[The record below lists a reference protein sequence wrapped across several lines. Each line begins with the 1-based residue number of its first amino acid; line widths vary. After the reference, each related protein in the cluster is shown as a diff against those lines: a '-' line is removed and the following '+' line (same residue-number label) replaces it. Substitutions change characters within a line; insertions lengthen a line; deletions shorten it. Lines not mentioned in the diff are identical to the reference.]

1 MQFCAKKAMTKWFA
15 AWLLGKLHVVATNVK
30 SSRWIFTGTYSC
42 QDLWISLKILAKKK
56 KERKI
61 LEYLDEKIKDPW
73 SSLKIPWHFCKYLH
87 KDLQRFS
94 WFLPGIA
101 NNKHWGKRRIDRTN
115 ALMLIG
121 LLNDL
126 GLWCGKLS
134 CLNQRINL
142 SCYI

>member
-1 MQFCAKKAMTKWFA
+1 MQFCAKKAMTKWFT

-30 SSRWIFTGTYSC
+30 SSRWIFTGAYSC

-56 KERKI
+56 KK
-61 LEYLDEKIKDPW
+61 KKDPW
-73 SSLKIPWHFCKYLH
+73 ISWWENKRSLKFFKIPWHFCKYLH

-126 GLWCGKLS
+126 GLWCGKLG
-134 CLNQRINL
+134 CPNQRINL

>member
-1 MQFCAKKAMTKWFA
+1 MQFCAKKAMTKWFT
-15 AWLLGKLHVVATNVK
+15 AWLLGKLHLVATNVK
-30 SSRWIFTGTYSC
+30 SSRWIFTGAYSC
-42 QDLWISLKILAKKK
+42 QDLWITLKILAKKK
-56 KERKI
+56 K
-61 LEYLDEKIKDPW
+61 KDPW
-73 SSLKIPWHFCKYLH
+73 ISWWENKRSLKFFENSLTFLQISPN
-87 KDLQRFS
+87 LQRFS

-126 GLWCGKLS
+126 GLWFGKLS
-134 CLNQRINL
+134 CLNQRINQ